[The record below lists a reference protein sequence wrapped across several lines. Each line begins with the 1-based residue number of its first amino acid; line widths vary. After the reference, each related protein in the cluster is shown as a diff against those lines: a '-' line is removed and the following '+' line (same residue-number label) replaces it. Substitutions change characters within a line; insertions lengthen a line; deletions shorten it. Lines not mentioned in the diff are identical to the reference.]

1 MEQPWLDIAVASL
14 GGAIAGTIAWRLS
27 CFLLGA
33 WGVPDAWAAARS
45 AAKGEPA
52 ARLELSEAGQGAR
65 PSIRF
70 GWRPIHVPVRSPTVV
85 FTHHVL
91 VLVLLLTIAGGV
103 TRILGIGAPS
113 GIHDA
118 LAFIIALPA
127 MILMD
132 RVCRGVIATTA
143 KHYEA
148 SFTRGFERRFP
159 LREFRTAL
167 VVDALEDL
175 LQAMPGAPGGARH
188 LEANFLKF
196 VIEEAGD
203 AYLLGVDVSRLSRGL
218 ARIARQA
225 EHDLQTI
232 IFLNQCLSEMCGFLA
247 EEGYSPMQLGDDTF
261 GPYGAAL
268 ATRDEMRCVSILFIE
283 PGAKYIEKARIRIEQ
298 ISRRAQEIIPSL
310 SERDSREGFPDAGGI

>member
-148 SFTRGFERRFP
+148 SFARGFERRFP

-175 LQAMPGAPGGARH
+175 LQAMPGAPGGELVTSKRTFSNSSSRKPEMRICSGSMSPACREVWRAS
-188 LEANFLKF
+188 LDRPSMTSRRSSSSTSVFRRC
-196 VIEEAGD
+196 AGFWRRKATRPCNWATTRSGHMERRWQPGTRCV
-203 AYLLGVDVSRLSRGL
+203 AYPY
-218 ARIARQA
+218 
-225 EHDLQTI
+225 
-232 IFLNQCLSEMCGFLA
+232 CLSSLA
-247 EEGYSPMQLGDDTF
+247 PNT
-261 GPYGAAL
+261 
-268 ATRDEMRCVSILFIE
+268 
-283 PGAKYIEKARIRIEQ
+283 
-298 ISRRAQEIIPSL
+298 
-310 SERDSREGFPDAGGI
+310 